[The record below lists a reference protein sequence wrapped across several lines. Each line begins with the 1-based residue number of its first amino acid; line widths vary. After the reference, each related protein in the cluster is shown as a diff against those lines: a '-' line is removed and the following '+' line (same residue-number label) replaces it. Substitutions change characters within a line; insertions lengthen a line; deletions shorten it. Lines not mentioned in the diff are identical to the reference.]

1 MSAWC
6 VCSNDAVSSR
16 LAFDILN
23 YISENNTLVQL
34 MDLLINVNH
43 AIGIVGHWIFDSNYN
58 KALFLTQKSDPVDT
72 CDNFSCQ
79 LTEAFHVFYNMQSDD
94 KFEN

>member
-1 MSAWC
+1 
-6 VCSNDAVSSR
+6 
-16 LAFDILN
+16 
-23 YISENNTLVQL
+23 

-79 LTEAFHVFYNMQSDD
+79 LTEAFHVLYNVQSDD
-94 KFEN
+94 KCKNELKDWCRDTDNLFPGQED